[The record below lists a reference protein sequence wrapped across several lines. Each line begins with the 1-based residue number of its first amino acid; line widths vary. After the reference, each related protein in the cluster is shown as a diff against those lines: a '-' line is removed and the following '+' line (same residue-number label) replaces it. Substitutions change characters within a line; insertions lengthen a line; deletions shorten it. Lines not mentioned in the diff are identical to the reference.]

1 MYSGKAL
8 HVMLREM
15 QADPAAWRGRKVLF
29 VHTGGLLGMYDKV
42 AQLQP
47 LVQGLGR
54 VHRFDAAGL

>member
-1 MYSGKAL
+1 
-8 HVMLREM
+8 MLREM